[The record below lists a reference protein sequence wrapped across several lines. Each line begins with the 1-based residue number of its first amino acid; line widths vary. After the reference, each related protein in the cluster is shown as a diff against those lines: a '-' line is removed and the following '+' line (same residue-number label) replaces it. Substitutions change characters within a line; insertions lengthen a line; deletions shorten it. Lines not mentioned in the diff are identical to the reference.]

1 MDILVTIHS
10 ALRWAIIVIAA
21 LAVIKFTIGWA
32 GDSVFKGMDRGLAA
46 GFSGLMD
53 LQVMIGLIYFV
64 WNGIEVTGFPL
75 YRILHMIV
83 MLIAAA
89 LAHVPAR
96 FKNLTDKL
104 RFQYS
109 AFTIIGSL
117 ALIFVGIALLPGG
130 LSR

>member
-1 MDILVTIHS
+1 MDILLTIHS
-10 ALRWAIIVIAA
+10 AMRWAIIVVAA
-21 LAVIKFTIGWA
+21 LAAIKFTIGWA
-32 GDSVFKGMDRGLAA
+32 GDGVFKGMDRGLAA

-53 LQVMIGLIYFV
+53 LQVMIGLIYFL

-83 MLIAAA
+83 MILAAA
-89 LAHVPAR
+89 LAHLPRR
-96 FKNLTDKL
+96 FQNLADKL

-109 AFTIIGSL
+109 VYVILGSL
-117 ALIFVGIALLPGG
+117 VLIFIGIALLPGG

>member
-1 MDILVTIHS
+1 MDILLTLHS
-10 ALRWAIIVIAA
+10 AMRWAIILIAA
-21 LAVIKFTIGWA
+21 LAVIKFTVGWA
-32 GDSVFKGMDRGLAA
+32 GDSAFKGMDRGLAA

-53 LQVMIGLIYFV
+53 LQVMIGLVYFV

-75 YRILHMIV
+75 YRILHMLV

-89 LAHVPAR
+89 LAHLPAR
-96 FKNLTDKL
+96 FRNLTDKL

-109 AFTIIGSL
+109 VFVILGSL
-117 ALIFVGIALLPGG
+117 ALIFVGIAILPGG